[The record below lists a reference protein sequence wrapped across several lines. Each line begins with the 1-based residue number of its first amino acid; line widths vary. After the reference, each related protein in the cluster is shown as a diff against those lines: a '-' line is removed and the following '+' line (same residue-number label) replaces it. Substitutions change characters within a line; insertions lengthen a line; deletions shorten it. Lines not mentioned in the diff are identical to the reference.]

1 MGLKCLEGALHNQW
15 VVIPELWYIFICYI
29 IFLFLLHHCLVLSR
43 IHLCLFPPE
52 RLFYYLFIFIL
63 FCYIYID
70 LFKCCFEGYHLR
82 ARISWSQ
89 NNNLI
94 FIRSFII
101 YLFNFSSAV
110 AYLGLDTFTEA
121 FYSVLFH
128 FISSVVWKGS
138 YLRVR
143 ISGLWNNNF
152 VIYLL
157 LFIYSWPGHFHGC
170 DFFLFYLFFIFLFF
184 LSIFWVWILV
194 E

>member
-1 MGLKCLEGALHNQW
+1 MGLKCLEGASHNQW

-29 IFLFLLHHCLVLSR
+29 IFLPYYIIALYCPGYICVFIPPRETILLF
-43 IHLCLFPPE
+43 IY
-52 RLFYYLFIFIL
+52 LFYFLFYFVL
-63 FCYIYID
+63 YIYID

-82 ARISWSQ
+82 ARISGSQ
-89 NNNLI
+89 NNNFI

-128 FISSVVWKGS
+128 LFHFISSVVWKGS
-138 YLRVR
+138 HLRVR

-157 LFIYSWPGHFHGC
+157 
-170 DFFLFYLFFIFLFF
+170 
-184 LSIFWVWILV
+184 
-194 E
+194 